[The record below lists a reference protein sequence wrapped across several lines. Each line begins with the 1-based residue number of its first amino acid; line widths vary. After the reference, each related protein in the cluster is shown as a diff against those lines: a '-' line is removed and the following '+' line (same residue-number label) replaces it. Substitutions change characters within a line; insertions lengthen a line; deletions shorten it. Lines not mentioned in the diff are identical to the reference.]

1 MPTKM
6 REQLIATL
14 KESIASLQDAIVA
27 AADYDDLFVTKRL
40 EQMLQETRELLNRA
54 ETELNN

>member
-1 MPTKM
+1 MKM
-6 REQLIATL
+6 REQLIAAL

-27 AADYDDLFVTKRL
+27 AGDYDDPFVTTRL
-40 EQMLQETRELLNRA
+40 EQMLQETRDLLKRA

>member
-6 REQLIATL
+6 RAQLIATL

-27 AADYDDLFVTKRL
+27 AGDYDDPFVARRL
-40 EQMLQETRELLNRA
+40 EQMLKETRELLKRA

>member
-6 REQLIATL
+6 REQLVATL

-27 AADYDDLFVTKRL
+27 AGDYDDPFVAKRL
-40 EQMLQETRELLNRA
+40 EQMLKETQELLKRA

>member
-6 REQLIATL
+6 RAQLIATL
-14 KESIASLQDAIVA
+14 KESITSLQDAIVA
-27 AADYDDLFVTKRL
+27 AGDYDDPFVARRL
-40 EQMLQETRELLNRA
+40 EQMLKETRELLKRA